1 MPLWLE
7 IFVAATLVTGTFLM
21 VVAGIG
27 LMRFPDI
34 WTRMH
39 AAGKAG
45 TLGVSLMIL
54 SAILFFAPTDLSVF
68 FRGVLAIFFQFL
80 TTPAATHLLARASYV
95 TEYPISDR
103 TAVDELKLFLPV
115 RPDEPYGQE

>member
-1 MPLWLE
+1 MPIWLE
-7 IFVAATLVTGTFLM
+7 IMVALSLLTGTFLM

-27 LMRFPDI
+27 ITRFPDI

-54 SAILFFAPTDLSVF
+54 SAILFFAPTDLSVL

-95 TEYPISDR
+95 TEYPVSDR
-103 TAVDELKLFLPV
+103 TAVDELKTFLPV
-115 RPDEPYGQE
+115 RPDEPYGEE